1 MVFRRCGISSI
12 FRSGS
17 LKARFVIL
25 LVLAIAL
32 VVLDLKWAKMN
43 QTRAYLSLAI
53 TPLQWLVDTPAQV
66 ADELSDVLITRTQLI
81 EENRQLRQEALLLKR
96 KVLQVSA
103 LTAENVRLRELLNGS
118 QRLANDVTLTEL
130 IGINPDPFQHQVVL
144 NKGSEDDVYVG
155 QAVLDAGGI
164 MGQIIELSHYTSRA
178 MLITDSRHAIPV
190 EVNRNGFRSIAL
202 GNGSVDELE
211 LGHVPD
217 TADVREGD
225 LLVSSGLGGR
235 FPRGYPVARITSVKR
250 DPGQTFATVKAKP
263 TARLNKSRHILL
275 VDLSEQQPEPLPL
288 AGELVT
294 EEADAAAQP
303 ES

>member
-1 MVFRRCGISSI
+1 M
-12 FRSGS
+12 
-17 LKARFVIL
+17 
-25 LVLAIAL
+25 
-32 VVLDLKWAKMN
+32 VLDLKWAKMN

-130 IGINPDPFQHQVVL
+130 IGINPDPFQHQVIL
-144 NKGSEDDVYVG
+144 NKGSEDNVYVG

-250 DPGQTFATVKAKP
+250 DPGQTFATVKARP

-288 AGELVT
+288 AGEPVT
-294 EEADAAAQP
+294 EEAGAAAQP

>member
-1 MVFRRCGISSI
+1 M

-17 LKARFVIL
+17 LKARFIIL

-130 IGINPDPFQHQVVL
+130 IGINPDPFQHQVIL
-144 NKGSEDDVYVG
+144 NKGSEDEVYVG

-235 FPRGYPVARITSVKR
+235 FPRGYPVARITSVTR

-288 AGELVT
+288 AGELVA